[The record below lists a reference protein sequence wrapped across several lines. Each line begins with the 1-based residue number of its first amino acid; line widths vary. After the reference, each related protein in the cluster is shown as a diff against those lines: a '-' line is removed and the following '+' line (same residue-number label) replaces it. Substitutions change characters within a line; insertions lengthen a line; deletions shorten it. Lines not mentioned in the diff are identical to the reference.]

1 MCSSNA
7 ITTRA
12 LSLMSSMT
20 LGSVARRSSKKIS
33 MNSSSFL
40 SINMESMLIDRKL
53 EEFIDIFLDDLR
65 ATDPKVI
72 LDIKDNALVVI
83 ALELH
88 IIRRILTLKFPVV

>member
-1 MCSSNA
+1 
-7 ITTRA
+7 
-12 LSLMSSMT
+12 
-20 LGSVARRSSKKIS
+20 
-33 MNSSSFL
+33 
-40 SINMESMLIDRKL
+40 MESMLIDRKL